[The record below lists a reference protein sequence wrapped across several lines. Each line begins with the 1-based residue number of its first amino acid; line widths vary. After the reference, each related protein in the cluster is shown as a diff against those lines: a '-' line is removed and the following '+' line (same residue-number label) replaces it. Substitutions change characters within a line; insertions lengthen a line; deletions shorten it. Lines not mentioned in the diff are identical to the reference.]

1 MKTGFIEGSI
11 LLSSI
16 LEVKSKY
23 FDECFVKNEEFLF
36 VRERL
41 HKMMNSLSMC
51 YIINDRIDNIY
62 YEIRDGIFLC
72 NRKNS
77 VTLNDV
83 IEHFNMYINDYNLE
97 QIIYDEEFIYNS
109 LLYLKE
115 EQLNK
120 LKNNRN
126 QKVFKK
132 GLY

>member
-1 MKTGFIEGSI
+1 
-11 LLSSI
+11 
-16 LEVKSKY
+16 
-23 FDECFVKNEEFLF
+23 
-36 VRERL
+36 
-41 HKMMNSLSMC
+41 
-51 YIINDRIDNIY
+51 
-62 YEIRDGIFLC
+62 
-72 NRKNS
+72 
-77 VTLNDV
+77 
-83 IEHFNMYINDYNLE
+83 MYINDYNLE